1 MPKPVCS
8 GTEALGSLESLQ
20 RLSHVSVA
28 EEHLNFLCQP
38 MLGHDL
44 VVFPGVL
51 PCQNVHS
58 SGILSGPA
66 QKGPWFFQ
74 QDLVECRALL
84 KAILVLAATCPQ
96 SLFCPGPQ
104 EIAKL
109 KESPGVWKAGAA
121 LLWDVWDLGARAREV
136 SGVILKGRTNGSDRS
151 SQNVLCNILGKKI
164 QRNENYFLVALQTIL
179 DDVIGSSEH
188 SLQIIS
194 ECLKTINFFLL
205 FNLLEKYWKV

>member
-1 MPKPVCS
+1 MGSAGFHRLRVGAAQTAVVPCSRQRSILHPGAGISWFQKTLGTLWETLLQLQGWQGEPAHRGSKVPKPVCS

-84 KAILVLAATCPQ
+84 KAILVLDPKRLQ
-96 SLFCPGPQ
+96 S
-104 EIAKL
+104 
-109 KESPGVWKAGAA
+109 
-121 LLWDVWDLGARAREV
+121 
-136 SGVILKGRTNGSDRS
+136 
-151 SQNVLCNILGKKI
+151 
-164 QRNENYFLVALQTIL
+164 
-179 DDVIGSSEH
+179 
-188 SLQIIS
+188 
-194 ECLKTINFFLL
+194 
-205 FNLLEKYWKV
+205 